1 MRYIFRMAV
10 DIRLLFWAAQEI
22 APITKEEVL
31 NKIKTCN
38 RFIALDISF
47 NYDLV
52 IYTAEM
58 GI

>member
-1 MRYIFRMAV
+1 MAV